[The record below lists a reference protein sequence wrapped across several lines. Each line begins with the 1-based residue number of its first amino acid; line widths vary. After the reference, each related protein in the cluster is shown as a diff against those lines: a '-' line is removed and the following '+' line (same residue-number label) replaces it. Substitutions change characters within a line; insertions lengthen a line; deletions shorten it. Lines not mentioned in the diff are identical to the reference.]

1 MAEFSIELDLL
12 SFPPV
17 WIYMH
22 GSNKIMVTLDKGNTF
37 SYQETSEGDIVSM
50 GNQLN
55 ASQLETA
62 LENLIGEEVT
72 FISTREGFNP
82 ISE

>member
-22 GSNKIMVTLDKGNTF
+22 SSNKIMVTLDKGNTF
-37 SYQETSEGDIVSM
+37 SYQETLEGDVVSM
-50 GNQLN
+50 GTQLN
-55 ASQLETA
+55 SSQLETA

-72 FISTREGFNP
+72 FISTSEGFNP